1 MTKGMTNNSHLRS
14 SYYTSP
20 SVFNFGI
27 DFNEFI
33 KTIDKTKPVVVHSH
47 GCAGVTVD
55 DYQLKNFYTE
65 LSFNFVMLDFH
76 KRNDAR
82 PSCSFGFGSFQ
93 YNSDPAMRMAARVS
107 ELRHHIKI
115 LKETGIKTIYATG
128 HSEGGMVIQRLDDE
142 VELAIIHASFCSS
155 YNNWGSKIQY
165 LHLVSDNDP
174 ILSTLSHFGLRNFCP
189 DIANYTVVPSS
200 IRSHGPLADPIWKQK
215 IKEFLTVN
223 NTKI

>member
-1 MTKGMTNNSHLRS
+1 MSEAMTTGSHLRS
-14 SYYTSP
+14 SYYTKP
-20 SVFNFGI
+20 SVFNLGI
-27 DFNEFI
+27 DFAEFI
-33 KTIDKTKPVVVHSH
+33 KTIDKTKPIIVHSH
-47 GCAGVTVD
+47 GCAGVTID

-65 LSFNFVMLDFH
+65 LGFYFVMLDFH
-76 KRNDAR
+76 KRIDAR
-82 PSCSFGFGSFQ
+82 PACRYISGSLQ
-93 YNSDPAMRMAARVS
+93 YNADPVIRMSARVR
-107 ELRHHIKI
+107 ELKHHIQI
-115 LKETGIKTIYATG
+115 LKDNGIKTIYATG

-174 ILSTLSHFGLRNFCP
+174 ILSTLSHFGLRNSCP